1 MNEFFA
7 ELRKRLIGQKFVLAV
22 ASMVFATVIALLQ
35 RWFGFPTVVFFIM
48 PVITGA
54 LIWNQS
60 KSVAGVAIFLAF
72 LSVAIL
78 GFPEHFRRDPLSS
91 LEQFLVSASGLIYIA
106 FVLRFSTVSDS
117 QLGGLLTSRIN
128 YTPAQTFDESQKPMQ
143 GNNLSAGLLLASW
156 FVGWF
161 LCGDLKRIQE
171 NQNKAY
177 DRMVE
182 QLRASIGLETPEIY
196 LAMKLL
202 ITLMLLLWIVNQLFS
217 YWQLRSDSGS
227 VAEMHLRSELWK
239 WNGSEQ
245 RRVSKQGRKNIRV
258 LTTSKNRS

>member
-35 RWFGFPTVVFFIM
+35 RWFGFPSVVFCIM

-60 KSVAGVAIFLAF
+60 KHVAGVAIFLAF

-78 GFPEHFRRDPLSS
+78 GFPPKDFERDSFSS
-91 LEQFLVSASGLIYIA
+91 FEQFLVSASGLIYIA
-106 FVLRFSTVSDS
+106 FVLRFSTICDS

-143 GNNLSAGLLLASW
+143 GNNLSAGLLLVSW

-161 LCGDLKRIQE
+161 LCGDLRRIQE
-171 NQNKAY
+171 DEDVYKQ
-177 DRMVE
+177 MSL
-182 QLRASIGLETPEIY
+182 QLRANIGLETPEIY

-202 ITLMLLLWIVNQLFS
+202 ITLMLLLWIANQLFS

-227 VAEMHLRSELWK
+227 VVEMHLRSELWK

-245 RRVSKQGRKNIRV
+245 RRISKQRRKNMRS
-258 LTTSKNRS
+258 LTTSKK